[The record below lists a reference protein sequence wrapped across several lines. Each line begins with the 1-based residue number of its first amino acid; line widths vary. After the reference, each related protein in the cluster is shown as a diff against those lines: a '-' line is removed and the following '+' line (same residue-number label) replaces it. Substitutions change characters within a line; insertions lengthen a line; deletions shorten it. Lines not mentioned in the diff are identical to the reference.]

1 VINLPVQASPSSVP
15 AETIF
20 NLGLIVGILLPLLHI
35 FPIMMI
41 RRYKIT
47 RDVHAEI
54 RRALEERRRG
64 AAAS

>member
-1 VINLPVQASPSSVP
+1 
-15 AETIF
+15 
-20 NLGLIVGILLPLLHI
+20 
-35 FPIMMI
+35 MI

-64 AAAS
+64 DATS